1 MTNKIPITISEKLI
15 ALNARLSMDDIDV
28 IYEAVDRIEQLEAE
42 LHEAYE
48 DCINAVNKIKTD
60 ALTVAA
66 VHHKIAYTKTLT
78 AEDFMVAIAE
88 DIEREIK
95 LRAALRGGGK

>member
-1 MTNKIPITISEKLI
+1 MTDDLVE
-15 ALNARLSMDDIDV
+15 RLRAVDV
-28 IYEAVDRIEQLEAE
+28 SWSYEGELCACAADRIEKLESA
-42 LHEAYE
+42 LRIVYE

-60 ALTVAA
+60 AITVAA
-66 VHHKIAYTKTLT
+66 AHHKIAYTKTLT

-95 LRAALRGGGK
+95 LRAALRRVGNND